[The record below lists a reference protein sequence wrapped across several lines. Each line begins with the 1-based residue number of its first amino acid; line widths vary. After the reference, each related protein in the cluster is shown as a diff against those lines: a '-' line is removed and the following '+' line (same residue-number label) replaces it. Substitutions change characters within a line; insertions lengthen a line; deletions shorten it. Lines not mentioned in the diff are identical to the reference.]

1 MLPLP
6 FFIFKLSNFIVHY
19 GVCSDFPPLPGLIWA
34 ELRRAFGIP
43 SAARRAETK
52 RFGVPVAPP
61 GAALSPECCGAFL
74 FSVDFKRFQQQS
86 SRSRGR
92 PRGAV
97 GPHRCAPPAVPP
109 FPTLYIKGI
118 VLIFQSRVLSVAP
131 GGTGRRCAG
140 RAGGGRLPLPFVS
153 LRAGRGRAGSA
164 LPVPAGRS
172 GGAASGS
179 DGMARSTLSSR
190 FRRLDID
197 QYDENR
203 FVEEPEEA
211 AAAEPDASPE
221 VEALLRQYPSGG
233 SGPGRAAVRGPGNVT
248 GTGARP
254 AAARRRPPHRP
265 RSHPVPRRR
274 RPAAVVSAPASPR
287 QSALLPPPPPRVPPL
302 LLDSRRRG
310 EALRALHAA
319 LRSAPAQTRSA
330 ALKVSAAPGP
340 APVTSGI
347 SRRGAPRA
355 PSSCSAAPPG
365 RPLLKN
371 GGVICARGQPRAAAC
386 HSAQGAARGVGKRAR
401 QHLMAER
408 KS

>member
-1 MLPLP
+1 
-6 FFIFKLSNFIVHY
+6 
-19 GVCSDFPPLPGLIWA
+19 
-34 ELRRAFGIP
+34 
-43 SAARRAETK
+43 
-52 RFGVPVAPP
+52 
-61 GAALSPECCGAFL
+61 
-74 FSVDFKRFQQQS
+74 
-86 SRSRGR
+86 
-92 PRGAV
+92 
-97 GPHRCAPPAVPP
+97 
-109 FPTLYIKGI
+109 
-118 VLIFQSRVLSVAP
+118 
-131 GGTGRRCAG
+131 
-140 RAGGGRLPLPFVS
+140 
-153 LRAGRGRAGSA
+153 
-164 LPVPAGRS
+164 
-172 GGAASGS
+172 
-179 DGMARSTLSSR
+179 MARSTLSSR

-221 VEALLRQYPSGG
+221 VEALLRQ
-233 SGPGRAAVRGPGNVT
+233 
-248 GTGARP
+248 
-254 AAARRRPPHRP
+254 
-265 RSHPVPRRR
+265 
-274 RPAAVVSAPASPR
+274 
-287 QSALLPPPPPRVPPL
+287 
-302 LLDSRRRG
+302 G

>member
-19 GVCSDFPPLPGLIWA
+19 GVCSDSPPLPGLIWA

-153 LRAGRGRAGSA
+153 LRAGRGGAGPGGLRASG
-164 LPVPAGRS
+164 S
-172 GGAASGS
+172 GGAERWGS
-179 DGMARSTLSSR
+179 FR
-190 FRRLDID
+190 FRRHGAEHALVPLPPP
-197 QYDENR
+197 R
-203 FVEEPEEA
+203 HRSVRREPLRGGARGGGGGRARRESRGGG
-211 AAAEPDASPE
+211 AAEAVSFRGVRPGPRCRPGPRERYRDGSAACGCP
-221 VEALLRQYPSGG
+221 APPSAPPPVP
-233 SGPGRAAVRGPGNVT
+233 S
-248 GTGARP
+248 RP
-254 AAARRRPPHRP
+254 APPP
-265 RSHPVPRRR
+265 PGGRSFGSRV
-274 RPAAVVSAPASPR
+274 PAAKR
-287 QSALLPPPPPRVPPL
+287 PPPPPLPGC
-302 LLDSRRRG
+302 RRYSLTRAV
-310 EALRALHAA
+310 EAKRCA
-319 LRSAPAQTRSA
+319 RSTR
-330 ALKVSAAPGP
+330 PC
-340 APVTSGI
+340 
-347 SRRGAPRA
+347 GAP
-355 PSSCSAAPPG
+355 PP
-365 RPLLKN
+365 R
-371 GGVICARGQPRAAAC
+371 RAA
-386 HSAQGAARGVGKRAR
+386 RP
-401 QHLMAER
+401 
-408 KS
+408 

>member
-19 GVCSDFPPLPGLIWA
+19 GVCSDSPPLPGLIWA

-153 LRAGRGRAGSA
+153 LRAGRGGAGRAPRFRFRRGGA
-164 LPVPAGRS
+164 VGQLPVPTAWRGARS
-172 GGAASGS
+172 RPASAASTS
-179 DGMARSTLSSR
+179 ISTTRTASWRS
-190 FRRLDID
+190 
-197 QYDENR
+197 
-203 FVEEPEEA
+203 
-211 AAAEPDASPE
+211 
-221 VEALLRQYPSGG
+221 
-233 SGPGRAAVRGPGNVT
+233 
-248 GTGARP
+248 
-254 AAARRRPPHRP
+254 
-265 RSHPVPRRR
+265 PRRR
-274 RPAAVVSAPASPR
+274 RRPSPT
-287 QSALLPPPPPRVPPL
+287 RVPRW
-302 LLDSRRRG
+302 RR
-310 EALRALHAA
+310 
-319 LRSAPAQTRSA
+319 
-330 ALKVSAAPGP
+330 
-340 APVTSGI
+340 
-347 SRRGAPRA
+347 
-355 PSSCSAAPPG
+355 C
-365 RPLLKN
+365 
-371 GGVICARGQPRAAAC
+371 
-386 HSAQGAARGVGKRAR
+386 
-401 QHLMAER
+401 
-408 KS
+408 

>member
-1 MLPLP
+1 M
-6 FFIFKLSNFIVHY
+6 
-19 GVCSDFPPLPGLIWA
+19 
-34 ELRRAFGIP
+34 
-43 SAARRAETK
+43 
-52 RFGVPVAPP
+52 
-61 GAALSPECCGAFL
+61 
-74 FSVDFKRFQQQS
+74 
-86 SRSRGR
+86 
-92 PRGAV
+92 
-97 GPHRCAPPAVPP
+97 
-109 FPTLYIKGI
+109 
-118 VLIFQSRVLSVAP
+118 
-131 GGTGRRCAG
+131 
-140 RAGGGRLPLPFVS
+140 
-153 LRAGRGRAGSA
+153 
-164 LPVPAGRS
+164 
-172 GGAASGS
+172 
-179 DGMARSTLSSR
+179 
-190 FRRLDID
+190 
-197 QYDENR
+197 
-203 FVEEPEEA
+203 
-211 AAAEPDASPE
+211 
-221 VEALLRQYPSGG
+221 QYPSGG

-287 QSALLPPPPPRVPPL
+287 QSALLPPPPRVPPL